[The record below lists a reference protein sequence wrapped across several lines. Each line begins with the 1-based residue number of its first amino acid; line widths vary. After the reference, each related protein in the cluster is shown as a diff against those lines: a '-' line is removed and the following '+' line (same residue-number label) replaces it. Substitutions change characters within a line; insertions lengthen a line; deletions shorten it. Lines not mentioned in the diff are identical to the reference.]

1 MRTTFIITGLS
12 FTFIF
17 LGSVAPSALA
27 ESVPTVQPNDGFLE
41 QAPATW
47 MDASPIP
54 SPLYPTLTQIIR
66 AADLMVHEEDTLKLG
81 SPEYQNAHRLLL
93 SQLKMMQR
101 QLHFNPVDLAQFNGS
116 THPARFITDQTPQS
130 SDVAINEP
138 ATYVDTTSKA
148 TGYHTYTGNVPTRRS
163 IIVASEDRT
172 LLHTLSFMQ

>member
-130 SDVAINEP
+130 SEDVAINEP
-138 ATYVDTTSKA
+138 ATYVDTTSNV
-148 TGYHTYTGNVPTRRS
+148 TGYHTYTGNVPTPRS
-163 IIVASEDRT
+163 IITAYEDRT
-172 LLHTLSFMQ
+172 LLYALSFQ